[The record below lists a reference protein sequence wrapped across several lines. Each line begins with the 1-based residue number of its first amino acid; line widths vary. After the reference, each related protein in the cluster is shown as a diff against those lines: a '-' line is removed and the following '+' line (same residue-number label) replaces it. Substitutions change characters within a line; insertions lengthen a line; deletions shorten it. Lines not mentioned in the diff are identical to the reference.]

1 MKKFLNNLLT
11 SANQKIKDFTE
22 PKVTESISKHWTKV
36 TVTKGPFWASKTH
49 YDYSNLEEIRKN
61 REAIANAEK
70 QEQRDQAAAL
80 IDTLL
85 WVVNSSIQKKEEQAI
100 KDAEI
105 AEYNKNNP
113 QIPVEPINVPIHIV
127 KTK

>member
-36 TVTKGPFWASKTH
+36 TVTTGPFGATKTH
-49 YDYSNLEEIRKN
+49 YDYSNAVEMRKN

-85 WVVNSSIQKKEEQAI
+85 WVVNESIQKKAEIAI

-105 AEYNKNNP
+105 AEFNKNNP
-113 QIPVEPINVPIHIV
+113 QIPVEPITVPIQII
-127 KTK
+127 KSK